1 MTPKAD
7 ESINVFWFLPT
18 HGDGRY
24 LGTTEGGRPV
34 DLPYLQQVALAADS
48 LGYYGVLIPTGK
60 SCEDSWLV
68 ASALAPLTRRLRYLV
83 AVRPGL
89 QPPTLAARMAATL
102 DRLSEGRLLINVVTG
117 GDPVE
122 NKGDGIFL
130 SHSERY
136 QVTREFLDVYTQL
149 LRGEKVDYQGEH
161 IHVEGAEVLFPPV
174 QEDGP
179 PLYFGGSSPEAAIDV
194 AAEQIDTYLTWGE
207 PPELVAEKLAVVRE
221 RAAARGRN
229 LEYGIRLHVIVRE
242 TEEEAW
248 AAADR
253 LIAHLDD
260 DTIAQAQKIFAR
272 MDSAGQARMSALHN
286 GSRDN
291 LRIAPNLWAGVGLV
305 RGGAGTALVGNPQ
318 QVAERIREYQALGM
332 TNFIL
337 SGYPHLEEAH
347 RFAELVMPLLPLAH
361 GQQQRA
367 RTINTGPFGE
377 TIGGDKRPVKQVS
390 AS

>member
-1 MTPKAD
+1 MA
-7 ESINVFWFLPT
+7 ESDNGTIKVFWFLPT

-24 LGTTEGGRPV
+24 LGTSHGGRPV
-34 DLPYLQQVALAADS
+34 DLAYLQQVALAADN

-68 ASALAPLTRRLRYLV
+68 ASALAPITCKLRYLV

-130 SHSERY
+130 SHAERY
-136 QVTREFLDVYTQL
+136 EVTEEFLQVYTRL
-149 LRGEKVDYQGEH
+149 LKGEKVDFSGKH
-161 IHVEGAEVLFPPV
+161 IRVEGAEVLFPPV
-174 QEDGP
+174 QENGP
-179 PLYFGGSSPEAAIDV
+179 PLYFGGSSPEAIDV

-207 PPELVAEKLAVVRE
+207 PLAQVEEKLRVVRE
-221 RAAARGRN
+221 RAEANGRTLN
-229 LEYGIRLHVIVRE
+229 FGIRLHVIVRE

-272 MDSAGQARMSALHN
+272 MDSTGQARMSALHR
-286 GSRDN
+286 GSRDD
-291 LRIAPNLWAGVGLV
+291 LRIGPNLWAGVGLV
-305 RGGAGTALVGNPQ
+305 RGGAGTALVGSPR
-318 QVAERIREYQALGM
+318 QVADRLREYQALGIE
-332 TNFIL
+332 NFIL

-347 RFAELVMPLLPLAH
+347 RFAELVMPLLPLA
-361 GQQQRA
+361 QSSRPPSRA
-367 RTINTGPFGE
+367 VNTGPFGE
-377 TIGGDKRPVKQVS
+377 TIGGDRRPVKQVS

>member
-1 MTPKAD
+1 MSDATQGN
-7 ESINVFWFLPT
+7 INVFWFLPT

-24 LGTTEGGRPV
+24 LGTTEGGRAV
-34 DLPYLQQVALAADS
+34 DLPYLQQVAIAADN

-68 ASALAPLTRRLRYLV
+68 ASALAPVTKRLRYLV

-89 QPPTLAARMAATL
+89 QPPSLAARMAATL
-102 DRLSEGRLLINVVTG
+102 DRLSGGRLLINVVTG

-130 SHSERY
+130 SHAERY
-136 QVTREFLDVYTQL
+136 QVTREFLDVYSRL
-149 LRGEKVDYQGEH
+149 LKGEKVDFHGEH

-174 QEDGP
+174 QENGP
-179 PLYFGGSSPEAAIDV
+179 PLYFGGSSDEAIDI
-194 AAEQIDTYLTWGE
+194 AANQIDTYLTWGE
-207 PPELVAEKLAVVRE
+207 PVAQVAEKLAVVRQ
-221 RAAARGRN
+221 RAEAQGRT
-229 LEYGIRLHVIVRE
+229 LSYGIRLHVIVRE

-253 LIAHLDD
+253 LISHLDD
-260 DTIAQAQKIFAR
+260 DTIAAAQKIFAR
-272 MDSAGQARMSALHN
+272 MDSTGQARMSALHG
-286 GSRDN
+286 GSRDG
-291 LRIAPNLWAGVGLV
+291 LLIGPNLWAGVGLV

-318 QVAERIREYQALGM
+318 QVAERIREYQALGIE
-332 TNFIL
+332 NFIF

-347 RFAELVMPLLPLAH
+347 QFADLVMPLLPLASNAEKRH
-361 GQQQRA
+361 N
-367 RTINTGPFGE
+367 TVNTGPFGE
-377 TIGGDKRPVKQVS
+377 TIGGDRRPVKQTS

>member
-1 MTPKAD
+1 MTDAANEK
-7 ESINVFWFLPT
+7 INVFWFLPT

-24 LGTTEGGRPV
+24 LGTTAGGRAV
-34 DLPYLQQVALAADS
+34 DLPYLQQVALAADN
-48 LGYYGVLIPTGK
+48 LGFYGVLIPTGK

-68 ASALAPLTRRLRYLV
+68 ASALAPITRRLKFLV

-89 QPPTLAARMAATL
+89 QPPTLAARMATTL

-136 QVTREFLDVYTQL
+136 TVTREFLDVYTRL
-149 LRGEKVDYQGEH
+149 LRGEKVDYKGEH

-174 QEDGP
+174 QENGP
-179 PLYFGGSSPEAAIDV
+179 PLFFGGSSEEAIDV
-194 AAEQIDTYLTWGE
+194 AAGQIDTYLTWGE
-207 PPELVAEKLAVVRE
+207 PPAQVAEKLAVVRE
-221 RAAARGRN
+221 RAAQLGRKV
-229 LEYGIRLHVIVRE
+229 EYGIRLHVIVRE

-248 AAADR
+248 AAAER

-272 MDSAGQARMSALHN
+272 MDSTGQARMSALHN
-286 GSRDN
+286 GSRDK
-291 LRIAPNLWAGVGLV
+291 LVISPNLWAGVGLV
-305 RGGAGTALVGNPQ
+305 RGGAGTALVGSAE
-318 QVAERIREYQALGM
+318 QVAERIREYQALGI
-332 TNFIL
+332 THFIF

-347 RFAELVMPLLPLAH
+347 RVAELLLPLLPLAH
-361 GQQQRA
+361 GNTSSA

-377 TIGGDKRPVKQVS
+377 TIGGDKRPTKQAS

>member
-1 MTPKAD
+1 MSHATQ
-7 ESINVFWFLPT
+7 ENLNLFWFLPT

-24 LGTTEGGRPV
+24 LGTTEGGRAV
-34 DLPYLQQVALAADS
+34 DLHYLQQVALAADN

-68 ASALAPLTRRLRYLV
+68 ASALAPITKKLRYLV

-89 QPPTLAARMAATL
+89 QPPSLAARMAATL
-102 DRLSEGRLLINVVTG
+102 DRLSGGRLLINVVTG

-130 SHSERY
+130 SHEERY
-136 QVTREFLDVYTQL
+136 QVTKEFLEVYSRL
-149 LRGEKVDYQGEH
+149 LKGEKVDFEGEH
-161 IHVEGAEVLFPPV
+161 IRVEGAEILFPPV

-179 PLYFGGSSPEAAIDV
+179 PLYFGGSSEAAIDV
-194 AAEQIDTYLTWGE
+194 AANQIDTYLTWGE
-207 PPELVAEKLAVVRE
+207 PVEQVAEKLAVVRQ
-221 RAAARGRN
+221 RAQENGRT
-229 LEYGIRLHVIVRE
+229 LSYGIRLHVIVRE

-253 LIAHLDD
+253 LISHLDEE
-260 DTIAQAQKIFAR
+260 TIAAAQKIFAR
-272 MDSAGQARMSALHN
+272 MDSAGQARMSALHQ
-286 GSRDN
+286 GSRES
-291 LRIAPNLWAGVGLV
+291 LRIGPNLWAGVGLV

-318 QVAERIREYQALGM
+318 QVADRIREYQALGIE
-332 TNFIL
+332 NFIF

-347 RFAELVMPLLPLAH
+347 RFAELVMPLLPLAANA
-361 GQQQRA
+361 GKKQRSV
-367 RTINTGPFGE
+367 NTGPFGE
-377 TIGGDKRPVKQVS
+377 TIGGDRRPAKQAS

>member
-1 MTPKAD
+1 MS
-7 ESINVFWFLPT
+7 ESAQDNINVFWFLPT

-34 DLPYLQQVALAADS
+34 DLPYLQQVALAADN

-68 ASALAPLTRRLRYLV
+68 ASALAPITKKLRYLV

-130 SHSERY
+130 SHADRY
-136 QVTREFLDVYTQL
+136 KVTREFLDVYTRL
-149 LRGEKVDYQGEH
+149 LKGEKVDFHGEH
-161 IHVEGAEVLFPPV
+161 IRVEGAEVLFPPV
-174 QEDGP
+174 QENGP
-179 PLYFGGSSPEAAIDV
+179 PLYFGGSSDEAIDV
-194 AAEQIDTYLTWGE
+194 AADQIDTYLTWGE
-207 PPELVAEKLAVVRE
+207 PVEQVAEKLAVVRQ
-221 RAAARGRN
+221 RAEKRGRK
-229 LEYGIRLHVIVRE
+229 LSYGIRLHVIVRE

-253 LIAHLDD
+253 LIAHLDE
-260 DTIAQAQKIFAR
+260 DTIAAAQKIFAR
-272 MDSAGQARMSALHN
+272 MDSTGQARMSALHG
-286 GSRDN
+286 GSRDG

-318 QVAERIREYQALGM
+318 QVAERIREYQALGID
-332 TNFIL
+332 NFIF

-347 RFAELVMPLLPLAH
+347 RFAELVMPLLPLASNAEKR
-361 GQQQRA
+361 QR
-367 RTINTGPFGE
+367 TVNTGPFGE
-377 TIGGDKRPVKQVS
+377 TIGGDRRPVKQNTRH
-390 AS
+390 

>member
-1 MTPKAD
+1 MSHATQ
-7 ESINVFWFLPT
+7 ENLNLFWFLPT

-24 LGTTEGGRPV
+24 LGTTEGGRAV
-34 DLPYLQQVALAADS
+34 DLPYLQQVALAADN

-68 ASALAPLTRRLRYLV
+68 ASALAPITKKLRYLV

-89 QPPTLAARMAATL
+89 QPPSLAARMAATL
-102 DRLSEGRLLINVVTG
+102 DRLSGGRLLINVVTG

-130 SHSERY
+130 SHEERY
-136 QVTREFLDVYTQL
+136 QVTKEFLEVYSRL
-149 LRGEKVDYQGEH
+149 LKGEKVDFEGEH
-161 IHVEGAEVLFPPV
+161 IRVEGAEILFPPV

-179 PLYFGGSSPEAAIDV
+179 PLYFGGSSEAAIDV
-194 AAEQIDTYLTWGE
+194 AANQIDTYLTWGE
-207 PPELVAEKLAVVRE
+207 PVEQVAEKLAVVRQ
-221 RAAARGRN
+221 RAQENGRT
-229 LEYGIRLHVIVRE
+229 LSYGIRLHVIVRE

-253 LIAHLDD
+253 LISHLDEE
-260 DTIAQAQKIFAR
+260 TIAAAQKIFAR
-272 MDSAGQARMSALHN
+272 MDSAGQARMSALHQ
-286 GSRDN
+286 GSRES
-291 LRIAPNLWAGVGLV
+291 LRIGPNLWAGVGLV

-318 QVAERIREYQALGM
+318 QVADRIREYQALGIE
-332 TNFIL
+332 NFIF

-347 RFAELVMPLLPLAH
+347 RFAELVMPLLPLAASAEKK
-361 GQQQRA
+361 QRSV
-367 RTINTGPFGE
+367 NTGPFGE
-377 TIGGDKRPVKQVS
+377 SIGGDRRPAKQAS

>member
-1 MTPKAD
+1 MTQKTD
-7 ESINVFWFLPT
+7 DKINVFWFLPT

-24 LGTTEGGRPV
+24 LGTSEGGRPV

-89 QPPTLAARMAATL
+89 QPPTLAARMATTL
-102 DRLSEGRLLINVVTG
+102 DRLSGGRLLINVVTG

-130 SHSERY
+130 SHGERY
-136 QVTREFLDVYTQL
+136 QVTREFLDVYSRL
-149 LRGEKVDYQGEH
+149 LKGEKVDYHGEH

-174 QEDGP
+174 QENGP
-179 PLYFGGSSPEAAIDV
+179 PLFFGGSSEEAIDV
-194 AAEQIDTYLTWGE
+194 AADQIDTYLTWGE
-207 PPELVAEKLAVVRE
+207 PPALVAEKLAIVRE
-221 RAAARGRN
+221 RAAARGRT
-229 LEYGIRLHVIVRE
+229 LQYGIRLHVIVRE

-253 LIAHLDD
+253 LISHLDD
-260 DTIAQAQKIFAR
+260 ETIAQAQKIFAR
-272 MDSAGQARMSALHN
+272 MDSTGQARMSSLHK

-291 LRIAPNLWAGVGLV
+291 LR
-305 RGGAGTALVGNPQ
+305 
-318 QVAERIREYQALGM
+318 
-332 TNFIL
+332 
-337 SGYPHLEEAH
+337 
-347 RFAELVMPLLPLAH
+347 
-361 GQQQRA
+361 
-367 RTINTGPFGE
+367 
-377 TIGGDKRPVKQVS
+377 
-390 AS
+390 

>member
-1 MTPKAD
+1 MSHSAQD
-7 ESINVFWFLPT
+7 NINVFWFLPT

-34 DLPYLQQVALAADS
+34 DLPYLQQVALAADN

-68 ASALAPLTRRLRYLV
+68 ASALAPITKKLRYLV

-130 SHSERY
+130 SHADRY
-136 QVTREFLDVYTQL
+136 KVTREFLDVYTRL
-149 LRGEKVDYQGEH
+149 LKGEKVDFHGEH
-161 IHVEGAEVLFPPV
+161 IRVEGAEVLFPPV
-174 QEDGP
+174 QENGP
-179 PLYFGGSSPEAAIDV
+179 PLYFGGSSDEAIDV
-194 AAEQIDTYLTWGE
+194 AADQIDTYLTWGE
-207 PPELVAEKLAVVRE
+207 PVEQVAEKLAVVRQ
-221 RAAARGRN
+221 RAEKRGRK
-229 LEYGIRLHVIVRE
+229 LSYGIRLHVIVRE

-253 LIAHLDD
+253 LIAHLDE
-260 DTIAQAQKIFAR
+260 DTIAAAQKIFAR
-272 MDSAGQARMSALHN
+272 MDSTGQARMSALHG
-286 GSRDN
+286 GSRDG

-318 QVAERIREYQALGM
+318 QVAERIREYQALGID
-332 TNFIL
+332 NFIF

-347 RFAELVMPLLPLAH
+347 RFAELVMPLLPLASNAEKR
-361 GQQQRA
+361 QR
-367 RTINTGPFGE
+367 TVNTGPFGE
-377 TIGGDKRPVKQVS
+377 TIGGDRRPVKQNTRH
-390 AS
+390 

>member
-1 MTPKAD
+1 MTQQAPDK
-7 ESINVFWFLPT
+7 INVFWFLPT

-136 QVTREFLDVYTQL
+136 QVTREFLDVYTRL
-149 LRGEKVDYQGEH
+149 LRGEKVDYHGEH

-174 QEDGP
+174 QENGP
-179 PLYFGGSSPEAAIDV
+179 PLYFGGSSDAAIDV
-194 AAEQIDTYLTWGE
+194 AAEQIDSYLTWGE

-221 RAAARGRN
+221 RAAARGRT
-229 LEYGIRLHVIVRE
+229 LQYGIRLHVIVRE

-272 MDSAGQARMSALHN
+272 MDSAGQARMSALHQ

-305 RGGAGTALVGNPQ
+305 RGG
-318 QVAERIREYQALGM
+318 
-332 TNFIL
+332 
-337 SGYPHLEEAH
+337 
-347 RFAELVMPLLPLAH
+347 
-361 GQQQRA
+361 
-367 RTINTGPFGE
+367 
-377 TIGGDKRPVKQVS
+377 GD
-390 AS
+390 

>member
-1 MTPKAD
+1 MAQTSAD
-7 ESINVFWFLPT
+7 GINVFWFLPT

-24 LGTTEGGRPV
+24 LGTSQGGRAV
-34 DLPYLQQVALAADS
+34 DLPYLQQVALAADN

-60 SCEDSWLV
+60 SCEDSWLI
-68 ASALAPLTRRLRYLV
+68 ASALAPITRNLKYLV

-102 DRLSEGRLLINVVTG
+102 DRLSGGRLLINVVTG

-130 SHSERY
+130 SHSDRY
-136 QVTREFLDVYTQL
+136 QVTREFLDIYSQL
-149 LRGEKVDYQGEH
+149 MRGEKVDYQGDFLR
-161 IHVEGAEVLFPPV
+161 VEGAEILFPPV
-174 QEDGP
+174 QENGP
-179 PLYFGGSSPEAAIDV
+179 PLFFGGSSEPAIGV
-194 AAEQIDTYLTWGE
+194 AASQTDTYLTWGE
-207 PPELVAEKLAVVRE
+207 PPAQVAEKLAVVRQ
-221 RAAARGRN
+221 AAEAQGRT

-253 LIAHLDD
+253 LIEHVDD
-260 DTIAQAQKIFAR
+260 ETVAQAQQIFSR
-272 MDSAGQARMSALHN
+272 MDSTGQARMRALHG

-305 RGGAGTALVGNPQ
+305 RGGAGTALVGSPE
-318 QVAERIREYQALGM
+318 QVAERIREYQALGISH
-332 TNFIL
+332 FIF

-347 RFAELVMPLLPLAH
+347 RFAELVMPLLPLNNRPTAVA
-361 GQQQRA
+361 QKV
-367 RTINTGPFGE
+367 NTGPFGE
-377 TIGGDKRPVKQVS
+377 TIGGDKRPS
-390 AS
+390 R

>member
-1 MTPKAD
+1 MTQQAPDK
-7 ESINVFWFLPT
+7 INVFWFLPT

-136 QVTREFLDVYTQL
+136 QVTREFLDIYTRL
-149 LRGEKVDYQGEH
+149 LRGEKVDYHGEH

-174 QEDGP
+174 QENGP
-179 PLYFGGSSPEAAIDV
+179 PLYFGGSSDAAIDV
-194 AAEQIDTYLTWGE
+194 AAEQIDSYLTWGD

-221 RAAARGRN
+221 RAAARGRT
-229 LEYGIRLHVIVRE
+229 LQYGIRLHVIVRE

-272 MDSAGQARMSALHN
+272 MDSAGQARMSALHQ

-318 QVAERIREYQALGM
+318 QVAERIREYQALGIS
-332 TNFIL
+332 NFIF
-337 SGYPHLEEAH
+337 SGYPHL
-347 RFAELVMPLLPLAH
+347 
-361 GQQQRA
+361 
-367 RTINTGPFGE
+367 
-377 TIGGDKRPVKQVS
+377 
-390 AS
+390 

>member
-1 MTPKAD
+1 MS
-7 ESINVFWFLPT
+7 ESVQDNINVFWFLPT

-24 LGTTEGGRPV
+24 LGTAEGGRAV
-34 DLPYLQQVALAADS
+34 DLPYLQQVALAADN

-68 ASALAPLTRRLRYLV
+68 ASALAPMTRRLRYLV

-89 QPPTLAARMAATL
+89 QPPSLAARMAATL

-122 NKGDGIFL
+122 NRGDGIFL
-130 SHSERY
+130 SHADRY
-136 QVTREFLDVYTQL
+136 QVTREFLDVYTRL
-149 LRGEKVDYQGEH
+149 LKGEKVDYDGAH
-161 IHVEGAEVLFPPV
+161 IRVEGAEILFPPV
-174 QEDGP
+174 QENGP
-179 PLYFGGSSPEAAIDV
+179 PLYFGGSSDEAIDV
-194 AAEQIDTYLTWGE
+194 AANQVDTYLTWGE
-207 PPELVAEKLAVVRE
+207 PLEQVAEKLAVVRQ
-221 RAAARGRN
+221 RAEQRGRQ
-229 LEYGIRLHVIVRE
+229 LDYGIRLHVIVRE

-260 DTIAQAQKIFAR
+260 ETIASAQKIFAR
-272 MDSAGQARMSALHN
+272 MDSTGQARMSALHS
-286 GSRDN
+286 GSRDD

-318 QVAERIREYQALGM
+318 QVAARIREYQALGIS
-332 TNFIL
+332 NFIF

-347 RFAELVMPLLPLAH
+347 RFAELVMPLLPLATN
-361 GQQQRA
+361 GEKRQG
-367 RTINTGPFGE
+367 TVNTGPFGE
-377 TIGGDKRPVKQVS
+377 TIGGDRRPQKQTSVS
-390 AS
+390 